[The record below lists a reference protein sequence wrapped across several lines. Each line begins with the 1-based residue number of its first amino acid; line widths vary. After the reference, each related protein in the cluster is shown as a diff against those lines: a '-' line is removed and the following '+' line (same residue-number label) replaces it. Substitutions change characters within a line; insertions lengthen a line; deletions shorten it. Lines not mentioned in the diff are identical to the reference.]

1 MLDRSCSWFCG
12 SLLWGLMIVL
22 AVGCTDHDTRR
33 SFAIG
38 SEGTTADTTAP
49 AALSPD
55 TSEASEAPRA
65 PEPDATAPQDW
76 VERHLQEMTL
86 DEKIGQLFMV
96 RMDGFFENAESPT
109 YRDLVDLVED
119 FGAEGIL
126 FGPGTPMAQITQ
138 INDLQQRAERPLLIS
153 QDTEWGVG
161 MRIDRATSFPPAMAI
176 GATRDSSLAYRVG
189 YATAQEA
196 RALGVHQLYAP
207 VADVNNNPENP
218 IINTRSFG
226 EEPSRVGAL
235 SSAFVKGAQAGNT
248 LATAKHFPGHGDTDV
263 DSHLDLPVL
272 RFDRTRL
279 DTLELVPFRQTIDA
293 GVESIMTG
301 HLALPAL
308 EPDSSVPASLSPAI
322 SGDLL
327 RDSLGFDGL
336 VVTDALNMRGV
347 TQNFGPGEA
356 AVRTLAAGADQ
367 ILMSRD
373 PRIARVAIREALEEG
388 RLTEET
394 IDTSVRRV
402 LEAKKQ
408 LGLHEQRRVP
418 LDTTRHEVRT
428 RENDVLSGT
437 VARRSLTLLRN
448 EGDLLPLTP
457 PAERDLLVVTLND
470 GTSTRVGDDFVE
482 GLYDRPAIRSITTR
496 RLDARSDDEDVEDV
510 LSEAEA
516 HDLVVV
522 STFLQVQAWGG
533 DIGLSD
539 RHQTFL
545 EGLIADGPPAALVAF
560 GNPYAPSDLDPAPE
574 AVLAAYG
581 SGESSQH
588 AAAKA
593 LVGGTGTPGRLPV
606 TVPGLAEAGEG
617 VLTPQVA
624 PREDHPEAVGMQSD
638 RLAHIDATLRQGVL
652 DRAFPGAAV
661 AVGRGSVVAKQD
673 TYGYYTYDRTKP
685 VVPSS
690 PFDLASLTKVVA
702 TTTAAML
709 LMEEERLAL
718 DTTVASY
725 LPDFAQA
732 GKDSV
737 TVRQLLS
744 HSSGLPAYLGPD
756 RRGDTPEAIVD
767 TIMATPP
774 AYTPGTQ
781 SEYSGLGMIT
791 LMRIVETITDQRFDV
806 FARERIFEPL
816 GMQDTGFRTV
826 NDSEPSY
833 VVPTLD
839 STGYR
844 GSVHDPIARA
854 MDGVSGNAGVFSTIE
869 DLTRFATMMVNDGEI
884 YGRQFLEAE
893 TIEQFT
899 SRADVPGSTRAL
911 GWDTKSASGYSS
923 AGDHFST
930 ASFGQTGYTGTSLWI
945 DPEQDLYLILLTN
958 RTYPDD
964 TDERIQQ
971 IRPEV
976 ANHAAQSIVGPPEP
990 LLPGEPL
997 DARIGRPDS
1006 GE

>member
-1 MLDRSCSWFCG
+1 MLDRSRFWLCVP
-12 SLLWGLMIVL
+12 LLWAMCALV
-22 AVGCTDHDTRR
+22 ATGCTDYDSRPSLAR
-33 SFAIG
+33 SAD
-38 SEGTTADTTAP
+38 GTTADTTARSSP
-49 AALSPD
+49 VPD
-55 TSEASEAPRA
+55 TSEPTGASRPAA
-65 PEPDATAPQDW
+65 SDTTASRDW
-76 VERHLQEMTL
+76 VERQLRAMTL

-96 RMDGFFENAESPT
+96 RMDGYFENAEAPT
-109 YRDLVDLVED
+109 YRDLVGLVED
-119 FGAEGIL
+119 FGAGGIL
-126 FGPGTPMAQITQ
+126 YGPGTPMAQITQ
-138 INDLQQRAERPLLIS
+138 INDLQRRAERPLLIS

-176 GATRDSSLAYRVG
+176 GATRDPSLAYRTG
-189 YATAQEA
+189 YATAREA

-207 VADVNNNPENP
+207 VADVNNNPDNP

-226 EEPSRVGAL
+226 EDPARVGAL
-235 SSAFVKGAQAGNT
+235 SAAFVRGARAGNT

-272 RFDRTRL
+272 RFDRARL

-293 GVESIMTG
+293 GVQSIMTG
-301 HLALPAL
+301 HLALPVL

-322 SGDLL
+322 SNDLL

-356 AVRTLAAGADQ
+356 AVRTLEAGADQ

-373 PRIARVAIREALEEG
+373 PRIARVAIHEALDEG

-394 IDTSVRRV
+394 IHTSARRV
-402 LEAKKQ
+402 LEAKKR
-408 LGLHEQRRVP
+408 LGLHEQRHVP

-428 RENDVLSGT
+428 RRNEVLAGT

-448 EGDLLPLTP
+448 AGDLLPLTP

-470 GTSTRVGDDFVE
+470 GTSTRTGRDFVQ
-482 GLYDRPAIRSITTR
+482 GLYDEPAIESITTR
-496 RLDARSDDEDVEDV
+496 RLDDRSDDEDVEDV
-510 LSEAEA
+510 LADAEE

-522 STFLQVQAWGG
+522 STFLQVRAWGG

-545 EGLIADGPPAALVAF
+545 EGLIANGPPAALVAF

-606 TVPGLAEAGEG
+606 TVPGLAEAGTRIEM
-617 VLTPQVA
+617 PQVA
-624 PREDHPEAVGMQSD
+624 PRADHPEAVGMQSES
-638 RLAHIDATLRQGVL
+638 LARIDSTVRQGVL

-661 AVGRGSVVAKQD
+661 AVGRGPVVTKQE
-673 TYGYYTYDRTKP
+673 TYGYYTYDRTKA

-690 PFDLASLTKVVA
+690 SFDLASLTKVVA

-709 LMEEERLAL
+709 LMEDDQLAL

-756 RRGDTPEAIVD
+756 RRGDTPEAVLD
-767 TIMATPP
+767 TIMATPLE
-774 AYTPGTQ
+774 YTPGTQ
-781 SEYSGLGMIT
+781 STYSGLGMIT
-791 LMRIVETITDQRFDV
+791 LMRIVETITDQPFDT

-816 GMQDTGFRTV
+816 GMQSTGFRTV
-826 NDSEPSY
+826 SDSEPSY

-854 MDGVSGNAGVFSTIE
+854 MDGVSGNAGLFSTVE
-869 DLTRFATMMVNDGEI
+869 DLTRFATMMVNDGAI

-893 TIEQFT
+893 TIEAFT
-899 SRADVPGSTRAL
+899 TRADVPGSTRAL

-923 AGDHFST
+923 AGEHFGP
-930 ASFGQTGYTGTSLWI
+930 ASFGHTGYTGTSLWI
-945 DPEQDLYLILLTN
+945 DPEEDLYVLLLTN

-976 ANHAAQSIVGPPEP
+976 ANHAAQAVVGSPKP
-990 LLPGEPL
+990 LLPG
-997 DARIGRPDS
+997 RPPASS
-1006 GE
+1006 GTPAASE